1 MPSLFKYIAIP
12 LIIGSV
18 TIMFHNGI
26 FINNKFQISEMAFLL
41 IFIPVSF
48 LCLSRKKRIHL
59 PVFIK
64 PLTLYV
70 IAAFLSIFVSVS
82 MKTTV
87 VEFIGVLYLI
97 LFFLLW
103 INLVETKE
111 LLIYAAWCW
120 IGVSIIVS
128 VIGLVSIV
136 MAYGFNIDTIF
147 CPQFIKHPYVNNI
160 YRVRSTFFQNEKF
173 FASFLLISIP
183 LALSIAFKDKR
194 RNIKLLLFGAVALFL
209 INYFFTFSKGVIGT
223 LVAIYIVTFGHNII
237 SIQKYRWLLNPI
249 KGLSITFILIAWLLV
264 TLVTQ
269 IEILDHSSKTNT
281 LFDLPDK
288 MEAPF
293 HYRPDIGIEQTDIKI
308 SYNYSYYYLLK
319 KHALQMVSDH
329 PFTGVG
335 NGAFIKQMSIY
346 EREGKI
352 PEKYLRFDP
361 HSMFFGKVAELG
373 ILGFLSLMYLWF
385 AMIFSLRI
393 KLKESEN
400 NDLHH
405 LTLAFYAATVGFF
418 IQGTDLDIMNFR
430 FLWLLFGF
438 NAIALRLQKE

>member
-1 MPSLFKYIAIP
+1 
-12 LIIGSV
+12 
-18 TIMFHNGI
+18 MFRSGI
-26 FINNKFQISEMAFLL
+26 LINNKFQISEMVFLL
-41 IFIPVSF
+41 IFTLVF
-48 LCLSRKKRIHL
+48 FQHLSRWKRIYL

-64 PLTLYV
+64 PITLYV

-87 VEFIGVLYLI
+87 VEFVGVLYLI

-136 MAYGFNIDTIF
+136 LAYGFNINTIF
-147 CPQFIKHPYVNNI
+147 CPQFDKLPYVNDI

-173 FASFLLISIP
+173 FSSFLLISIP
-183 LALSIAFKDKR
+183 LTLSIAFKDKR
-194 RNIKLLLFGAVALFL
+194 RNVKLLLFGAVVLFL
-209 INYFFTFSKGVIGT
+209 INYFFTFTKGVIGT

-237 SIQKYRWLLNPI
+237 SMQKYRWLLNPF
-249 KGLSITFILIAWLLV
+249 KGLGITFILIAWLLV

-269 IEILDHSSKTNT
+269 IEIHDHSSNTIT

-288 MEAPF
+288 MEVPF
-293 HYRPDIGIEQTDIKI
+293 GYRPDIGIEQTDIKI

-319 KHALQMVSDH
+319 KNALQMAFDH

-335 NGAFIKQMSIY
+335 NGAFKKQMSIY
-346 EREGKI
+346 EHKGKI
-352 PEKYLRFDP
+352 PEKYLLFDP
-361 HSMFFGKVAELG
+361 HSMFFGKLAELG

-385 AMIFSLRI
+385 AIISSLRK
-393 KLKESEN
+393 KLKESGN
-400 NDLHH
+400 NDLHY
-405 LTLAFYAATVGFF
+405 LTLAFYAATVGFL
-418 IQGTDLDIMNFR
+418 IQATDLDIMNFR

-438 NAIALRLQKE
+438 NAIVLRLQNE